1 MSIFLYFRNQ
11 IYMCSV
17 MIHGMRLLFAVL
29 MMGATAAM
37 AQPAQQDMDAKYATG
52 LVKAGTAAPD
62 FKMKT
67 PEGKTIQLSKFAKG
81 KTVVLDF
88 WASWCPDCRKDAPEV
103 VRMYE
108 SYRQYGVEFIGVSM
122 DTDVEAWKKAIG
134 KFGIRYPQ
142 VSELKKFKE
151 TYIAKAYG
159 VNWIPSMVVVGP
171 DGQVKLS
178 TVLTYKVDKYLK
190 ELTTGA
196 YQGGQKGE
204 VVSIDGDHGRLKAL
218 IQKPELKPGEKC
230 PMVIFCHG
238 FNGTMNGPLFE
249 LVADT
254 LQAHGIASI
263 RFDFNGHGESE
274 GEFKDMTVPN
284 EIEDAKKVVEY
295 VRDLKYVSSLA
306 IVGHSQ
312 GGVVASMTAGL
323 LSEELGEP
331 AFKAVALMAPA
342 AVLRDDAIRGST
354 MGKTYDPFD
363 PGEYVELWGGLKLGG
378 NYIRTAFSLPIY
390 ETAAKYQGPALIIH
404 GNADRVVPYTY
415 GERFHQI
422 WPKSKLVIQE
432 YFDHGFSQNV
442 YRTTDIVSEY
452 LIKQLNSI
460 KVSDR

>member
-1 MSIFLYFRNQ
+1 MKKKA
-11 IYMCSV
+11 
-17 MIHGMRLLFAVL
+17 LLFAL
-29 MMGATAAM
+29 LLMGATVAKAQA
-37 AQPAQQDMDAKYATG
+37 AQPDFDDKYATE

-67 PEGKTIQLSKFAKG
+67 PDGKNFQFSKFAKG

-103 VRMYE
+103 VRLYE
-108 SYRQYGVEFIGVSM
+108 KYRQYGVEFIGISM
-122 DTDVEAWKKAIG
+122 DTDVEAWKKAIE
-134 KFGIRYPQ
+134 KYGITYPQ

-151 TYIAKAYG
+151 TDIAKAYG
-159 VNWIPSMVVVGP
+159 VKWIPSMVVVGP

-190 ELTTGA
+190 ELTTGKYA
-196 YQGGQKGE
+196 GPGQGE
-204 VVSIDGDHGRLKAL
+204 TVFIDGDHGRLKAI
-218 IQKPELKPGEKC
+218 IQKPELQQGEKC

-238 FNGTMNGPLFE
+238 FSGRKDGPMFE
-249 LVADT
+249 LIADT
-254 LQAHGIASI
+254 LQARGIASI

-295 VRDLKYVSSLA
+295 VSALRYVSSLA

-312 GGVVASMTAGL
+312 GGVVAAMTAGQ
-323 LSEELGEP
+323 LSEALGKSP
-331 AFKAVALMAPA
+331 FKAVALMAPA
-342 AVLRDDAIRGST
+342 AVLRDDAIRGNT
-354 MGKTYDPFD
+354 MGKQYDPFD

-378 NYIRTAFSLPIY
+378 KYIRTAFSLPIY
-390 ETAAKYQGPALIIH
+390 ETAAKYQGEALIIH

-422 WPKSKLVIQE
+422 WPKSELVIQE
-432 YFDHGFSQNV
+432 YFDHGFSQNI

-452 LIKQLNSI
+452 LIKQL
-460 KVSDR
+460 K

>member
-1 MSIFLYFRNQ
+1 MKKGTFL
-11 IYMCSV
+11 MLV
-17 MIHGMRLLFAVL
+17 LLL
-29 MMGATAAM
+29 TGATVAK
-37 AQPAQQDMDAKYATG
+37 AQSAQSDFDDKYATE

-67 PEGKTIQLSKFAKG
+67 PDGKTLQLSKYAKG

-103 VRMYE
+103 VRLYE
-108 SYRQYGVEFIGVSM
+108 KYRQHGIEFIGISM
-122 DTDVEAWKKAIG
+122 DTDVEAWKKTIE
-134 KFGIRYPQ
+134 KYGITYPQ

-151 TYIAKAYG
+151 TDIAKAYG
-159 VNWIPSMVVVGP
+159 VKWIPSMVVLGP
-171 DGQVKLS
+171 DGEVKLS

-190 ELTTGA
+190 ELTTGK
-196 YQGGQKGE
+196 YTGPGKGE
-204 VVSIDGDHGRLKAL
+204 AVFIDGDHGRLKAI
-218 IQKPELKPGEKC
+218 IQKPELKQGEKC

-238 FNGTMNGPLFE
+238 FSGTKDGPLFE
-249 LVADT
+249 LIADT

-295 VRDLKYVSSLA
+295 VSDLRYVSSLA

-312 GGVVASMTAGL
+312 GGVVAAMTAGQ

-331 AFKAVALMAPA
+331 AFKTVALMAPA
-342 AVLRDDAIRGST
+342 AVLRDDAIRGNT
-354 MGKTYDPFD
+354 MGKQYDPFD

-378 NYIRTAFSLPIY
+378 EYIRTAFSLPIY

-422 WPKSKLVIQE
+422 WPKSELVIQE
-432 YFDHGFSQNV
+432 YFDHGFSQNI
-442 YRTTDIVSEY
+442 YRSTDIVSEY
-452 LIKQLNSI
+452 LIRQL
-460 KVSDR
+460 K

>member
-1 MSIFLYFRNQ
+1 MKKVL
-11 IYMCSV
+11 
-17 MIHGMRLLFAVL
+17 LLFVL
-29 MMGATAAM
+29 LSLGAIAAR
-37 AQPAQQDMDAKYATG
+37 AQFNQQDLDNKYATE
-52 LVKAGTAAPD
+52 LVKVGTAAPD

-67 PEGKTIQLSKFAKG
+67 PEGKTLQLSKFAKG

-88 WASWCPDCRKDAPEV
+88 WASWCRDCRKDAPEV

-108 SYRQYGVEFIGVSM
+108 KYRQYGIEFVGISM

-134 KFGIRYPQ
+134 QFGITYPQ

-151 TYIAKAYG
+151 TDIAKAYG
-159 VNWIPSMVVVGP
+159 VNWIPSMVVIGP

-178 TVLTYKVDKYLK
+178 TVLSYKVDKYLK

-196 YQGGQKGE
+196 YQPKQKGE
-204 VVSIDGDHGRLKAL
+204 SLFIDGDHGRLKAI
-218 IQKPELKPGEKC
+218 IQKPELQPGEKC
-230 PMVIFCHG
+230 PMVVFCHG
-238 FNGTMNGPLFE
+238 FSGRKEGPLFE

-274 GEFKDMTVPN
+274 GEFVDMNVPN

-295 VRDLKYVSSLA
+295 VSSLSYVSDLA

-312 GGVVASMTAGL
+312 GGVVASMLAGQ
-323 LSEELGEP
+323 LSEELGKP

-342 AVLRDDAIRGST
+342 AVLRDDAIRGNT
-354 MGKTYDPFD
+354 MGKQYDPFN
-363 PGEYVELWGGLKLGG
+363 PGEYVELWGGLKLGAD
-378 NYIRTAFSLPIY
+378 YIRTAFSLPIY
-390 ETAAKYQGPALIIH
+390 ETAAKYQGSALVIH

-422 WPKSKLVIQE
+422 WPNSELVIQE
-432 YFDHGFSQNV
+432 YYDHGFTQNM

-452 LIKQLNSI
+452 LIRQL
-460 KVSDR
+460 K

>member
-1 MSIFLYFRNQ
+1 MTIMKKISQ
-11 IYMCSV
+11 I
-17 MIHGMRLLFAVL
+17 LLML
-29 MMGATAAM
+29 LIMGATTTK
-37 AQPAQQDMDAKYATG
+37 AQSIQQDMDDKYATE
-52 LVKAGTAAPD
+52 LVKAGTIAPD

-67 PEGKTIQLSKFAKG
+67 PDGKTLQLSKYGKG

-103 VRMYE
+103 VRLYE
-108 SYRQYGVEFIGVSM
+108 KYHQYGIEFIGISM
-122 DTDVEAWKKAIG
+122 DTDVEAWKKAIE
-134 KFGIRYPQ
+134 KYGIAYPQ

-151 TYIAKAYG
+151 TDIAKAYG
-159 VNWIPSMVVVGP
+159 IKWIPSMVVVGP

-178 TVLTYKVDKYLK
+178 TVLTYKLDKYLK

-196 YQGGQKGE
+196 YKGASQGE
-204 VVSIDGDHGRLKAL
+204 SVFIDGDHGRLKAI
-218 IQKPELKPGEKC
+218 IQKPEMKQGERC

-238 FNGTMNGPLFE
+238 FSGTKDGPMFE
-249 LVADT
+249 LIADT

-295 VRDLKYVSSLA
+295 VRDLRYVSELA

-312 GGVVASMTAGL
+312 GGVVASMTAGQ

-342 AVLRDDAIRGST
+342 AVLRDDAIRGNT
-354 MGKTYDPFD
+354 MGKQYDPFN

-378 NYIRTAFSLPIY
+378 QYIRTAFSLPIY
-390 ETAAKYQGPALIIH
+390 ETAAKYQGSALIIH
-404 GNADRVVPYTY
+404 GNADRMVPYTY
-415 GERFHQI
+415 GERFHEI
-422 WPKSKLVIQE
+422 WPKSELVIQE
-432 YFDHGFSQNV
+432 YFDHGFSQNI
-442 YRTTDIVSEY
+442 YRTTDIVSEF
-452 LIKQLNSI
+452 LIKQL
-460 KVSDR
+460 K

>member
-1 MSIFLYFRNQ
+1 MLFA
-11 IYMCSV
+11 MSV
-17 MIHGMRLLFAVL
+17 M
-29 MMGATAAM
+29 TTK
-37 AQPAQQDMDAKYATG
+37 AQPAQQDMDAKYATEI
-52 LVKAGTAAPD
+52 VKAGTVAPD

-67 PEGKTIQLSKFAKG
+67 PEGKTIQLKKYAKG

-108 SYRQYGVEFIGVSM
+108 KYKQYGIEFIGISM
-122 DTDVEAWKKAIG
+122 DTDAEAWKEAIQ
-134 KFGIRYPQ
+134 KYGIRYPQ
-142 VSELKKFKE
+142 VSELKKFRD
-151 TYIAKAYG
+151 TDIAKAYG
-159 VNWIPSMVVVGP
+159 VKWIPSMVVIGP

-196 YQGGQKGE
+196 YQPAKKGE
-204 VVSIDGDHGRLKAL
+204 VVYIDGDHGRLKGL
-218 IQKPELKPGEKC
+218 IQKPELQQGEKC
-230 PMVIFCHG
+230 PMVVFCHG
-238 FNGTMNGPLFE
+238 FNGTKDGPLFE

-284 EIEDAKKVVEY
+284 EIIDAKKVVEY
-295 VRDLKYVSSLA
+295 VRDLSYVSDLA

-312 GGVVASMTAGL
+312 GGVVASMTAGE
-323 LSEELGEP
+323 LSAELGEP
-331 AFKAVALMAPA
+331 AFRTVVLMAPA
-342 AVLRDDAIRGST
+342 AVLRDDAIRGSV
-354 MGKTYDPFD
+354 MGTTFDPFD
-363 PGEYVELWGGLKLGG
+363 PGEYVEMWGGALKLGG
-378 NYIRTAFSLPIY
+378 NYIRAAFSLPIY

-404 GNADRVVPYTY
+404 GNGDRVVPYTY

-422 WPKSKLVIQE
+422 WPKSELVIQE
-432 YFDHGFSQNV
+432 YFDHGYSQNI

-452 LIKQLNSI
+452 LINQLKNQ
-460 KVSDR
+460 

>member
-1 MSIFLYFRNQ
+1 MMKKVL
-11 IYMCSV
+11 
-17 MIHGMRLLFAVL
+17 LLFVL
-29 MMGATAAM
+29 LSLGGIAAR
-37 AQPAQQDMDAKYATG
+37 AQFNQQDLDNKYATE
-52 LVKAGTAAPD
+52 LVKVGTAAPD

-67 PEGKTIQLSKFAKG
+67 PEGKTLQLSKFAKG

-88 WASWCPDCRKDAPEV
+88 WASWCRDCRKDAPEV

-108 SYRQYGVEFIGVSM
+108 KYRQYGIEFLGISM

-134 KFGIRYPQ
+134 QFGITYPQ

-151 TYIAKAYG
+151 TDIAKAYG
-159 VNWIPSMVVVGP
+159 VNWIPSMVVIGP

-178 TVLTYKVDKYLK
+178 TVLSYKVDKYLK

-196 YQGGQKGE
+196 YQPKQKGE
-204 VVSIDGDHGRLKAL
+204 SLFIDGDHGRLKAI
-218 IQKPELKPGEKC
+218 IQKPELQPGEKC
-230 PMVIFCHG
+230 PMVVFCHG
-238 FNGTMNGPLFE
+238 FSGRKEGPLFE

-274 GEFKDMTVPN
+274 GEFVDMTVPN

-295 VRDLKYVSSLA
+295 VSSLSYVSDLA
-306 IVGHSQ
+306 VVGHSQ
-312 GGVVASMTAGL
+312 GGVVASMLAGQ
-323 LSEELGEP
+323 LSEVLGKP

-342 AVLRDDAIRGST
+342 AVLRDDAIRGNT
-354 MGKTYDPFD
+354 MGKQYDPFN
-363 PGEYVELWGGLKLGG
+363 PGEYVELWGGLKLGAD
-378 NYIRTAFSLPIY
+378 YIRTAFSLPIY
-390 ETAAKYQGPALIIH
+390 ETAAKYQGSALIIH

-422 WPKSKLVIQE
+422 WPNSELVIQE
-432 YFDHGFSQNV
+432 YYDHGFTQNM

-452 LIKQLNSI
+452 LIRQL
-460 KVSDR
+460 K